1 MPKKKND
8 NTVTFIDLFAG
19 IGGFHLAFHKT
30 PHDASRPLGM
40 VQGWYNHSLEPF
52 ALDLYTL
59 SDATTNNRIFITSY
73 NFTNGVCELKIRAF
87 TAGYAT

>member
-1 MPKKKND
+1 
-8 NTVTFIDLFAG
+8 
-19 IGGFHLAFHKT
+19 
-30 PHDASRPLGM
+30 M

-59 SDATTNNRIFITSY
+59 SDATTDDRLFIASY
-73 NFTNGVCELKIRAF
+73 NFGASDVCELKIRAF